1 MNRVNLNPAGRIAE
15 IFVDSK
21 LTPLFILACAI
32 LGVVAVTQT
41 PREENP
47 QILVPGA
54 EIMVALPG
62 ASAHE
67 VEQLVVN
74 PLEAL
79 VRQISGVNHTFAVAM
94 NSMALI
100 QVQFEVGEDKER
112 SLVKLHDR
120 IQGHCR
126 ELPADASRPIVR
138 SIDVDDVPIVTV
150 TLASEK
156 YNDYALK
163 RLADRMIE
171 RLRSMDEVSVAY
183 VKGGRDRELR
193 IELDPERLQ
202 AYGISG
208 DVTRTLIQTANVAI
222 PAGSLLHQG
231 QNSSLFVDGYLQT
244 PQDVRRLVVGIH
256 QGRPVFLEDVAEVI
270 DGPPVERQRLSRFS
284 FGPADKN
291 FTVTQ
296 TPEIPAVTLAI
307 AKKPGTNAVFVAGD
321 ILERIK
327 RMQANF
333 VPQDVHVIVTRNDG
347 KRADDSVNLLIE
359 HLGIAL
365 ISVFVIAILFL
376 GIKEAL
382 IVGLCVPLILALTL
396 GADFFFGVTI
406 NRITL
411 FALILALGLLVDAAI
426 VVIENIHRHYQQMQ
440 RGGDTRLAAVLA
452 TNEIGNPTNLATF
465 AIMLVFISMIIL
477 TGMPSAYFFPITFNV
492 PVTMLA
498 SLVVAYIVTP
508 WAADRWMKGNNKHVS
523 EENAPKE
530 RLHHL
535 YYASITPILDRPGLR
550 NMVFLVTGLLIMVAV
565 MQVAWQFVRPQGV
578 SGPLTP
584 GCVAMGMLP
593 KDDKNT
599 FNITID
605 MPEYTPVEST
615 DQVAREVG
623 ELLRKNAYVSNYQTW
638 IGEAGIIDFNG
649 LLRGSGN
656 KQGAHVAEIRVN
668 LMDKKD
674 RGISSITLVQE
685 LRPEIEKIQTRYPKS
700 VIQLVEDSPGPPV
713 QATVLAEIY
722 GPDPKVL
729 RKLAGRVNEAF
740 QETYD
745 MVDVHDTE
753 VEDVRKFNV
762 IVDKEKAAMSGISIA
777 QIAQV
782 LRTLVHGAEL
792 GRLHIKGE
800 KNPVPIRV
808 HVPRRFQI
816 NPENLSR
823 IFVSNPQGEKI
834 PVSEMVRLIPA
845 WRDRPI
851 LHKDYERVAFVGGEL
866 ASTSQVYA
874 VLDLNRRL
882 QNLPMEQGEVM
893 RTGNLTIKDQMPD
906 TIDGYQLFWGGEMRM
921 TLDIYRD
928 LGGAL
933 LLALT
938 FTYLLLVAYY
948 RSFSIPVVAMSAI
961 PLGMIGVFFG
971 HWLMGQMFSG
981 PSVIGIIALSGTVVR
996 NSLLIID
1003 FVLDYMKEGMP
1014 LYEAIKEAGAV
1025 RLRPILLTALAVV
1038 TGTAIILSDP
1048 VFGGLAVSLIFGTI
1062 SATILTMIVVPTLL
1076 YLLLRNKTIPGSNS
1090 ASGEIS

>member
-1 MNRVNLNPAGRIAE
+1 MNRVKLNPAGRIAE
-15 IFVDSK
+15 IFVISK
-21 LTPLFILACAI
+21 LTPLFILACAL
-32 LGVVAVTQT
+32 LGVIAVTQT

-54 EIMVALPG
+54 EIMVTLPG
-62 ASAHE
+62 ASAQE

-79 VRQISGVNHTFAVAM
+79 VRQISGVDHTFAVAM

-112 SLVKLHDR
+112 SLVKIHDR
-120 IQGHCR
+120 IQGHCWK
-126 ELPADASRPIVR
+126 LPADAGRPIVR
-138 SIDVDDVPIVTV
+138 SVDVDDVPIVTV

-171 RLRSMDEVSVAY
+171 RLRSMEEVSVAY

-208 DVTRTLIQTANVAI
+208 DITKALIQTANVAI
-222 PAGSLLHQG
+222 SAGSFLHQG

-244 PQDVRRLVVGIH
+244 AKDVRKLVVGSH

-291 FTVTQ
+291 FAVTK

-307 AKKPGTNAVFVAGD
+307 AKKPGTNAVFVADD
-321 ILERIK
+321 ILKRIE
-327 RMQANF
+327 RMQASF
-333 VPQDVHVIVTRNDG
+333 VPQDVHVITTRNDG

-365 ISVFVIAILFL
+365 ISVFVVAILFL

-396 GADFFFGVTI
+396 GGDFFFGVTI

-411 FALILALGLLVDAAI
+411 FALILSLGLLVDAAI
-426 VVIENIHRHYQQMQ
+426 VVIENIHRHYKQMQ
-440 RGGDTRLAAVLA
+440 CGGDTRLAAVLA

-465 AIMLVFISMIIL
+465 AVMLVFSSMIIL

-492 PVTMLA
+492 PVAMLA

-508 WAADRWMKGNNKHVS
+508 WAANRWMKGNSEHVS
-523 EENAPKE
+523 KESAPKD

-535 YYASITPILDRPGLR
+535 YHALITPILDRPGLR
-550 NMVFLVTGLLIMVAV
+550 TMVFLVTGLLIMVAV
-565 MQVAWQFVRPQGV
+565 TQVSWQFVRPQGV

-605 MPEYTPVEST
+605 MPEYTPVETT

-623 ELLRKNAYVSNYQTW
+623 MLLRKNAYVSNYQTW

-674 RGISSITLVQE
+674 RSISSITLVQE
-685 LRPEIEKIQTRYPKS
+685 LRPEVEKIQARYPKS
-700 VIQLVEDSPGPPV
+700 LIQLVEDPPGPPV

-729 RKLAGRVNEAF
+729 RKLAGQVSESF

-745 MVDVHDTE
+745 MVEVHDTE

-762 IVDKEKAAMSGISIA
+762 IVDKEKAALSGVSTA

-782 LRTLVHGAEL
+782 LRTLVYGAEL
-792 GRLHIKGE
+792 GRLHITGE
-800 KNPVPIRV
+800 KTPVPIRV

-823 IFVSNPQGEKI
+823 IFVSNPQGKKI
-834 PVSEMVRLIPA
+834 PVSEMVRLVPA
-845 WRDRPI
+845 WQDRPI

-866 ASTSQVYA
+866 ANTSQVYA
-874 VLDLNRRL
+874 VLDLNSRL
-882 QNLPMEQGEVM
+882 QDLPMENGKVM
-893 RTGNLTIKDQMPD
+893 RTGNLTFKAQVPD

-928 LGGAL
+928 LVGAL

-938 FTYLLLVAYY
+938 FIYLLLVAYY
-948 RSFSIPVVAMSAI
+948 RSFSIPMVAMSAI
-961 PLGMIGVFFG
+961 PLGVIGVFWG
-971 HWLMGQMFSG
+971 HLLMGQMFSG

-1014 LYEAIKEAGAV
+1014 LYEAIREAGAI
-1025 RLRPILLTALAVV
+1025 RLRPILLTALAII
-1038 TGTAIILSDP
+1038 TGTAIMLSDP

-1076 YLLLRNKTIPGSNS
+1076 YLLLRNKSIPGLNS
-1090 ASGEIS
+1090 PSGEIS

>member
-1 MNRVNLNPAGRIAE
+1 MNRVKLNPAGRIAE
-15 IFVDSK
+15 IFVSSK

-54 EIMVALPG
+54 EIMVTLPG
-62 ASAHE
+62 SSAHE

-79 VRQISGVNHTFAVAM
+79 VRQISGVDHTFAVAM
-94 NSMALI
+94 NSMAII

-112 SLVKLHDR
+112 SLVNLHDR
-120 IQGHCR
+120 IQGHWQ
-126 ELPADASRPIVR
+126 ELPADASRPIIR
-138 SIDVDDVPIVTV
+138 SVDVDDVPIVTV

-171 RLRSMDEVSVAY
+171 RLRSMEEVSVTY

-208 DVTRTLIQTANVAI
+208 DITKTLIQSANVATS
-222 PAGSLLHQG
+222 AGSLLQQG
-231 QNSSLFVDGYLQT
+231 QNSSLFVDGHLHSA
-244 PQDVRRLVVGIH
+244 QDVRRLVVGSH

-296 TPEIPAVTLAI
+296 ASELPAVTLAI
-307 AKKPGTNAVFVAGD
+307 AKKPGSNAVFVAND
-321 ILERIK
+321 ILKRIE
-327 RMQANF
+327 RMQASF

-347 KRADDSVNLLIE
+347 KRADDSVNQLISN
-359 HLGIAL
+359 LGIAL
-365 ISVFVIAILFL
+365 ISVFVVAILFL
-376 GIKEAL
+376 RFKEAV
-382 IVGLCVPLILALTL
+382 IIGICVPLVLSLTL
-396 GADFFFGVTI
+396 GADYFFGVTI

-411 FALILALGLLVDAAI
+411 FALILSMGLLVDAAI
-426 VVIENIHRHYQQMQ
+426 VVVENIHRHFSKMKN
-440 RGGDTRLAAVLA
+440 GDKRLTAILA
-452 TNEIGNPTNLATF
+452 TNEIGNPTNLATL
-465 AIMLVFISMIIL
+465 AIMLVFLSMLIL

-492 PVTMLA
+492 PITMLA
-498 SLVVAYIVTP
+498 SLLVAYIVTP
-508 WAADRWMKGNNKHVS
+508 WAANLWMTGNNTHDS
-523 EENAPKE
+523 EENVPKE
-530 RLHHL
+530 KLHRL
-535 YYASITPILDRPGLR
+535 YYALITPILDRPRVR
-550 NMVFLVTGLLIMVAV
+550 NMVFLVTGLLIMAAV
-565 MQVAWQFVRPQGV
+565 MQVGWQFVRPQGV

-584 GCVAMGMLP
+584 GCVAVGMLP

-605 MPEYTPVEST
+605 MPEYTPVETT
-615 DQVAREVG
+615 DQIARELGV
-623 ELLRKNAYVSNYQTW
+623 LLRKNAYVRNYQTW

-668 LMDKKD
+668 LMDKKN
-674 RGISSITLVQE
+674 RSISSITLAQE
-685 LRPEIEKIQTRYPKS
+685 LRPEIGKIQERYPKS
-700 VIQLVEDSPGPPV
+700 VIQLVEDPPGPPV

-722 GPDPKVL
+722 GSDPKIL
-729 RKLAGRVNEAF
+729 RKLAGQVNNAF

-753 VEDVRKFNV
+753 SEDVQKINV
-762 IVDKEKAAMSGISIA
+762 IVDKEKAALSGVSTA
-777 QIAQV
+777 QIAQA
-782 LRTLVHGAEL
+782 LRTLVHGVEL
-792 GRLHIKGE
+792 GRLHIEGE
-800 KNPVPIRV
+800 KTPIPIRV
-808 HVPRRFQI
+808 HVPRRSQI

-823 IFVSNPQGEKI
+823 IFVTNSQAKKI
-834 PVSEMVRLIPA
+834 PVSEMVRLVPS
-845 WRDRPI
+845 WQDRPI
-851 LHKDYERVAFVGGEL
+851 LHKDYERVTFVGGEL

-874 VLDLNRRL
+874 VLDLNHRL
-882 QNLPMEQGEVM
+882 QNLPIEDGKVM
-893 RTGNLTIKDQMPD
+893 RTGNLTIKDQVPD

-928 LGGAL
+928 LAGAL
-933 LLALT
+933 LVALS
-938 FTYLLLVAYY
+938 FIYLLLVAYY
-948 RSFSIPVVAMSAI
+948 RSFRIPVVAMSAI
-961 PLGMIGVFFG
+961 PLGLIGVFGG

-981 PSVIGIIALSGTVVR
+981 PSIIGIIALSGIVVR

-1014 LYEAIKEAGAV
+1014 LYDAIKEAGAV
-1025 RLRPILLTALAVV
+1025 RLRPILLTALTTVM
-1038 TGTAIILSDP
+1038 GTTVMLTDP
-1048 VFGGLAVSLIFGTI
+1048 VFGGLAISLIFGTI
-1062 SATILTMIVVPTLL
+1062 SATILTMIVVPTVL
-1076 YLLLRNKTIPGSNS
+1076 YLVLRNKTNPELNS
-1090 ASGEIS
+1090 VSGEFS

>member
-1 MNRVNLNPAGRIAE
+1 MNRLKLNPAGRIAE
-15 IFVDSK
+15 IFVISK
-21 LTPLFILACAI
+21 LTPLFILACTI
-32 LGVVAVTQT
+32 LGLVAVTQT

-54 EIMVALPG
+54 EIMVTLPG
-62 ASAHE
+62 ASAQE

-74 PLEAL
+74 PLEGL
-79 VRQISGVNHTFAVAM
+79 VRQISGVDHTFAIAM

-126 ELPADASRPIVR
+126 QLPPDAGRPIVR
-138 SIDVDDVPIVTV
+138 SVDVDDVPIVTV

-171 RLRSMDEVSVAY
+171 RLRSMEEVSVAY

-208 DVTRTLIQTANVAI
+208 DITRSLIQTANVAI

-244 PQDVRRLVVGIH
+244 AEDVRRLVVGIY
-256 QGRPVFLEDVAEVI
+256 QSRPVFLEDVAEVI
-270 DGPPVERQRLSRFS
+270 DGPPVERHRLSRFS

-291 FTVTQ
+291 FNLSQ
-296 TPEIPAVTLAI
+296 TSEIPAVTLAV
-307 AKKPGTNAVFVAGD
+307 AKKPGTNAVFVADD
-321 ILERIK
+321 ILERIE
-327 RMQANF
+327 RMQASF
-333 VPQDVHVIVTRNDG
+333 VPQDVHVVVTRNDG

-359 HLGIAL
+359 HLGIAV
-365 ISVFVIAILFL
+365 ISVFVVTILFL

-382 IVGLCVPLILALTL
+382 IVGLCVPLILSLTL
-396 GADFFFGVTI
+396 GADFFFGLTI

-411 FALILALGLLVDAAI
+411 FAMILSLGLLVDAAI
-426 VVIENIHRHYQQMQ
+426 VVIENIHRHYKQMQ
-440 RGGDTRLAAVLA
+440 PDGDTRLAAVLA

-465 AIMLVFISMIIL
+465 AIMLVFLSMIIL
-477 TGMPSAYFFPITFNV
+477 TGMPGAYFYPITFNV

-498 SLVVAYIVTP
+498 SLVVAYVVTP
-508 WAADRWMKGNNKHVS
+508 WAANRWMRAKVIHDS
-523 EENAPKE
+523 EEEAPKE
-530 RLHHL
+530 RLHHF
-535 YYASITPILDRPGLR
+535 YQISITPILDRPRLR
-550 NMVFLVTGLLIMVAV
+550 NMIFLITGLLIMAAM
-565 MQVAWQFVRPQGV
+565 MQVAWQFIRPQGI

-584 GCVAMGMLP
+584 GCVSMGMLP

-599 FNITID
+599 FNISID
-605 MPEYTPVEST
+605 MPEYTPVEIT
-615 DQVAREVG
+615 DQAAREIG

-638 IGEAGIIDFNG
+638 LGEAGVIDFNG

-668 LMDKKD
+668 LMDKD
-674 RGISSITLVQE
+674 RSISSITLVQE
-685 LRPEIEKIQTRYPKS
+685 LRPEIKKIQARYPES
-700 VIQLVEDSPGPPV
+700 VIQLVEDPPGPPV

-722 GPDPKVL
+722 GSDPKVL
-729 RKLAGRVNEAF
+729 RTLAGQVNEAF

-762 IVDKEKAAMSGISIA
+762 VVDKEKAALSGISTI

-782 LRTLVHGAEL
+782 LRTLVHGADL
-792 GRLHIKGE
+792 GRLHIEGE

-808 HVPRRFQI
+808 HVPRRSQI

-823 IFVSNPQGEKI
+823 IFVTNPQGKKI
-834 PVSEMVRLIPA
+834 PVSEMVELIPA
-845 WRDRPI
+845 WQDRPI
-851 LHKDYERVAFVGGEL
+851 LHKDYERVTFVGGEL
-866 ASTSQVYA
+866 ATTSQVYA

-882 QNLPMEQGEVM
+882 QDLPMENGQVM
-893 RTGNLTIKDQMPD
+893 RTGNLTIKAQVPD
-906 TIDGYQLFWGGEMRM
+906 TIDSYQLFWGGEMRM

-928 LGGAL
+928 LSSAL
-933 LLALT
+933 LMAMT
-938 FTYLLLVAYY
+938 FIYLLLVAYY

-961 PLGMIGVFFG
+961 PLGLIGVFGG
-971 HWLMGQMFSG
+971 HLLMGQMFSG
-981 PSVIGIIALSGTVVR
+981 PSIIGIIALSGTVVR

-1003 FVLDYMKEGMP
+1003 FVLDYTKEGMP
-1014 LYEAIKEAGAV
+1014 LYDAIKEAGAV
-1025 RLRPILLTALAVV
+1025 RLRPILLTALAIV
-1038 TGTAIILSDP
+1038 TGTAIMLSDP
-1048 VFGGLAVSLIFGTI
+1048 VFGGLAVSLVFGTI

-1076 YLLLRNKTIPGSNS
+1076 YLLLRNKTIPGSKS

>member
-1 MNRVNLNPAGRIAE
+1 MNKPKLNSAGRIAAF
-15 IFVDSK
+15 FVDSK
-21 LTPLFILACAI
+21 LTPLFILACVI
-32 LGVVAVTQT
+32 LGLVAISQT

-54 EIMVALPG
+54 EIMVTLPG
-62 ASAHE
+62 ASAQE

-74 PLEAL
+74 PLEGL
-79 VRQISGVNHTFAVAM
+79 VRQISGVDHTFAIAM

-126 ELPADASRPIVR
+126 KLPADAGRPIIR
-138 SIDVDDVPIVTV
+138 SVDVDDVPIVTV

-171 RLRSMDEVSVAY
+171 RLRSMEEVSVAY
-183 VKGGRDRELR
+183 VQGGRDRELR

-208 DVTRTLIQTANVAI
+208 DITTALIQTANVAM

-244 PQDVRRLVVGIH
+244 AQDVRKLVVGTH
-256 QGRPVFLEDVAEVI
+256 QGRPVFLEDIAEVI
-270 DGPPVERQRLSRFS
+270 DGPPMERQRLSRFS
-284 FGPADKN
+284 FGPADAN
-291 FTVTQ
+291 FRVTQ
-296 TPEIPAVTLAI
+296 DPEIPAVTLAI
-307 AKKPGTNAVFVAGD
+307 AKKPGTNAVFVAND
-321 ILERIK
+321 ILKRIK
-327 RMQANF
+327 RMQASF
-333 VPQDVHVIVTRNDG
+333 VPQDVHLITTRNDG
-347 KRADDSVNLLIE
+347 KRADDSVNLLMSN
-359 HLGIAL
+359 LGIAL
-365 ISVFVIAILFL
+365 ISVFIVALFFL
-376 GIKEAL
+376 SFKEAA
-382 IVGLCVPLILALTL
+382 IIGMCVPLVLSLTL
-396 GADFFFGVTI
+396 GADYFFGVTI

-411 FALILALGLLVDAAI
+411 FALILSMGLLVDAAI
-426 VVIENIHRHYQQMQ
+426 VVVENIHRRYKYIQNKDKQL
-440 RGGDTRLAAVLA
+440 TAILA
-452 TNEIGNPTNLATF
+452 TNEIGNPTNLATLS
-465 AIMLVFISMIIL
+465 IMLVFLSMIIL
-477 TGMPSAYFFPITFNV
+477 TGMPGAYFFPITFNV
-492 PVTMLA
+492 PVTMFA
-498 SLVVAYIVTP
+498 SLVVAYVVTP
-508 WAADRWMKGNNKHVS
+508 WAANRWMSAKGLHDS
-523 EENAPKE
+523 EEEFPKE
-530 RLHHL
+530 RLHHF
-535 YYASITPILDRPGLR
+535 YHASITPILDRPVLR
-550 NMVFLVTGLLIMVAV
+550 NLVFLVIGLLIMASM
-565 MQVAWQFVRPQGV
+565 MQISWQFVRPQGM
-578 SGPLTP
+578 SGPLSP
-584 GCVAMGMLP
+584 GCVSMGMLP

-605 MPEYTPVEST
+605 MPEYTPVETT

-623 ELLRKNAYVSNYQTW
+623 ELLRKNGYVSNYQTW

-674 RGISSITLVQE
+674 RSVSSITLVQE
-685 LRPEIEKIQTRYPKS
+685 LRPEINRIQARYPKS
-700 VIQLVEDSPGPPV
+700 LIQLVEDPPGPPV

-722 GPDPKVL
+722 GSDPKVL
-729 RKLAGRVNEAF
+729 RKLAGQVSKAF
-740 QETYD
+740 KETYD
-745 MVDVHDTE
+745 MVDIHDTE
-753 VEDVRKFNV
+753 VEDVQKFNV
-762 IVDKEKAAMSGISIA
+762 VVDKQKAALSGVSTI

-792 GRLHIKGE
+792 GRLHVKGE

-808 HVPRRFQI
+808 HVPNRFQV

-823 IFVSNPQGEKI
+823 IFVTNPQGKKI
-834 PVSEMVRLIPA
+834 PVSELIHLIPA
-845 WRDRPI
+845 WQDRPI
-851 LHKDYERVAFVGGEL
+851 LHKDYERVTFVGGEL
-866 ASTSQVYA
+866 ATTSQVYA
-874 VLDLNRRL
+874 VLDLNSRL
-882 QNLPMEQGEVM
+882 QNLPMENGKVL
-893 RTGNLTIKDQMPD
+893 RTGNLTFQAQLPD

-928 LGGAL
+928 LASAL
-933 LLALT
+933 LVALS
-938 FTYLLLVAYY
+938 FIYLLLIAYY
-948 RSFSIPVVAMSAI
+948 HSFRIPLVAMAAI
-961 PLGMIGVFFG
+961 PLGLIGVFGG

-981 PSVIGIIALSGTVVR
+981 PSVIGIIALSGIVVR

-1025 RLRPILLTALAVV
+1025 RLRPILLTALTTAM
-1038 TGTAIILSDP
+1038 GTAIMLSDP

-1062 SATILTMIVVPTLL
+1062 SASILTMIVVPTLL
-1076 YLLLRNKTIPGSNS
+1076 YLLLRNKPIPGSNS

>member
-1 MNRVNLNPAGRIAE
+1 MNRSKLNPAGRIAE
-15 IFVDSK
+15 IFIDSK
-21 LTPLFILACAI
+21 LTPLFILACVI

-54 EIMVALPG
+54 EIMVTLPG

-79 VRQISGVNHTFAVAM
+79 VRQISGVDHTFAVAM

-126 ELPADASRPIVR
+126 QLPADAGRPIIR
-138 SIDVDDVPIVTV
+138 SVDVDDVPIVTV

-171 RLRSMDEVSVAY
+171 RLRSMKDVSVAY

-208 DVTRTLIQTANVAI
+208 DITKELIQTANVAI
-222 PAGSLLHQG
+222 PVGSLLHQG

-244 PQDVRRLVVGIH
+244 AQNVRRLVVGSH
-256 QGRPVFLEDVAEVI
+256 QGKPVFLEDVAAVI
-270 DGPPVERQRLSRFS
+270 DGPPLERQRLSRFS

-296 TPEIPAVTLAI
+296 ASEIPAVTLAI
-307 AKKPGTNAVFVAGD
+307 AKKPGTNAVFVADD
-321 ILERIK
+321 ILKRIE
-327 RMQANF
+327 RMQASF
-333 VPQDVHVIVTRNDG
+333 VPQDVHVITTRNDG
-347 KRADDSVNLLIE
+347 KRANDSVNLLINN
-359 HLGIAL
+359 LGVAL
-365 ISVFVIAILFL
+365 ISVFVVAILFL
-376 GIKEAL
+376 RFKEAV
-382 IVGLCVPLILALTL
+382 IIGICVPLVLSLTL
-396 GADFFFGVTI
+396 GADYFFGVTI

-411 FALILALGLLVDAAI
+411 FALILSMGLLVDAAI
-426 VVIENIHRHYQQMQ
+426 VVVENIHRHYRYMKNV
-440 RGGDTRLAAVLA
+440 DKRLATILA

-465 AIMLVFISMIIL
+465 AIMLVFLSMIIL

-498 SLVVAYIVTP
+498 SLLVAYIVTP
-508 WAADRWMKGNNKHVS
+508 WAANRWMAGNNTHVS
-523 EENAPKE
+523 EENVPKE
-530 RLHHL
+530 RLHHIYHAL
-535 YYASITPILDRPGLR
+535 ITPILDRPGLR
-550 NMVFLVTGLLIMVAV
+550 SLVFLVIGLFIMVAV

-605 MPEYTPVEST
+605 MPEYTPVETT

-623 ELLRKNAYVSNYQTW
+623 ELLRQNAYVRNYQTW

-668 LMDKKD
+668 LMDKKN
-674 RGISSITLVQE
+674 RSTTSIILAQE
-685 LRPEIEKIQTRYPKS
+685 LRPEIGKIQARYPKS
-700 VIQLVEDSPGPPV
+700 VIQLVEDPPGPPV

-722 GPDPKVL
+722 GSDPKVL
-729 RKLAGRVNEAF
+729 RKLTGQVSKAF

-762 IVDKEKAAMSGISIA
+762 VVDKEKAALSGVSTA

-782 LRTLVHGAEL
+782 LYTLVHGAEL
-792 GRLHIKGE
+792 GRIHINGE

-816 NPENLSR
+816 NPENLSG
-823 IFVSNPQGEKI
+823 IFVSNSQGEKI
-834 PVSEMVRLIPA
+834 PVSEMVRIVPS
-845 WRDRPI
+845 WQDRPI

-874 VLDLNRRL
+874 VLDLNSRL
-882 QNLPMEQGEVM
+882 QDLPMENGKVM
-893 RTGNLTIKDQMPD
+893 RTGNLTIKAQVPD

-928 LGGAL
+928 LAGAL
-933 LLALT
+933 LVALSVI
-938 FTYLLLVAYY
+938 YLLLVAYY
-948 RSFSIPVVAMSAI
+948 HSFRIPVVAMSAI
-961 PLGMIGVFFG
+961 PLGLIGVFGG

-981 PSVIGIIALSGTVVR
+981 PSVIGIIALSGIVVR

-1025 RLRPILLTALAVV
+1025 RLRPILLTALTTA
-1038 TGTAIILSDP
+1038 TGTAIMLSDP

-1062 SATILTMIVVPTLL
+1062 SASILTMIVVPTLL
-1076 YLLLRNKTIPGSNS
+1076 YLLLRNKNIPGSKS

>member
-1 MNRVNLNPAGRIAE
+1 MNKIKLNPAGRIAE
-15 IFVDSK
+15 IFVFSK
-21 LTPLFILACAI
+21 LTPLFILACAL
-32 LGVVAVTQT
+32 LGVIAVTQT

-54 EIMVALPG
+54 EIMVTLPG
-62 ASAHE
+62 ASAQE

-79 VRQISGVNHTFAVAM
+79 VRQISGVDHTFAVAM

-112 SLVKLHDR
+112 SLVKIHDR

-138 SIDVDDVPIVTV
+138 SVDVDDVPIVTV

-171 RLRSMDEVSVAY
+171 RLRSMEEISVTY

-208 DVTRTLIQTANVAI
+208 DITEALIQAANMAMS
-222 PAGSLLHQG
+222 AGSFLHQG

-244 PQDVRRLVVGIH
+244 AKDVRKLVVGSH

-291 FTVTQ
+291 FNVAQ
-296 TPEIPAVTLAI
+296 VPEIPAVTLAI
-307 AKKPGTNAVFVAGD
+307 AKKPGTNAVFVAND
-321 ILERIK
+321 ILERVE
-327 RMQANF
+327 RMQASF
-333 VPQDVHVIVTRNDG
+333 IPQDVHVIVTRNDG
-347 KRADDSVNLLIE
+347 KRANDSVNLLIE

-365 ISVFVIAILFL
+365 ISVFVVAILFL

-382 IVGLCVPLILALTL
+382 IVGLCVPIILSLTL

-406 NRITL
+406 NRVTL
-411 FALILALGLLVDAAI
+411 FALILSLGLLVDAAI
-426 VVIENIHRHYQQMQ
+426 VVIENIHRHYKQIE
-440 RGGDTRLAAVLA
+440 RDGDTRLAAVLA

-465 AIMLVFISMIIL
+465 AIMLVFFSMIIL
-477 TGMPSAYFFPITFNV
+477 TGMPSAYFYPITFNV
-492 PVTMLA
+492 PVAMLA

-508 WAADRWMKGNNKHVS
+508 WAANRWMRGHNKHS
-523 EENAPKE
+523 SKEEAPKE
-530 RLHHL
+530 RLHQL
-535 YYASITPILDRPGLR
+535 YYASITPILNRPILR
-550 NMVFLVTGLLIMVAV
+550 NVIFLVTGLLIMAAV
-565 MQVAWQFVRPQGV
+565 MQGAWQFVRPQGV

-605 MPEYTPVEST
+605 MPEYTPVETT

-623 ELLRKNAYVSNYQTW
+623 VLLRNNAYVSNYQTW

-668 LMDKKD
+668 LMDKGD
-674 RGISSITLVQE
+674 RSISSIILVQE
-685 LRPEIEKIQTRYPKS
+685 LRPEIEKIQMRYPKS
-700 VIQLVEDSPGPPV
+700 VIQLVEDPPGPPV

-722 GPDPKVL
+722 GSDPKIL
-729 RKLAGRVNEAF
+729 RKLAGQVNKAF

-745 MVDVHDTE
+745 MVEVHDSE

-762 IVDKEKAAMSGISIA
+762 IVDKEKASLSGISTA

-782 LRTLVHGAEL
+782 LRTLIHGAEL
-792 GRLHIKGE
+792 GRLHIEGE

-808 HVPRRFQI
+808 QVPRHAQI

-823 IFVSNPQGEKI
+823 IFVTNPQGKKI
-834 PVSEMVRLIPA
+834 PVSEMVRLVPA
-845 WRDRPI
+845 WQDRPI

-866 ASTSQVYA
+866 ATTSQVYA
-874 VLDLNRRL
+874 VLDLNSRL
-882 QNLPMEQGEVM
+882 QDLPMENGNVL
-893 RTGNLTIKDQMPD
+893 RTGNLTINPQVPD

-928 LGGAL
+928 LAGAL

-938 FTYLLLVAYY
+938 FIYLLLVAYY
-948 RSFSIPVVAMSAI
+948 RSFSIPLVAMSAI
-961 PLGMIGVFFG
+961 PLGVIGVFAG
-971 HWLMGQMFSG
+971 HLLMGQMFSG

-1003 FVLDYMKEGMP
+1003 FVFDYMKEGMP
-1014 LYEAIKEAGAV
+1014 LYEAIREAGAI
-1025 RLRPILLTALAVV
+1025 RLRPILLTALAII
-1038 TGTAIILSDP
+1038 TGTAVMLSDP

-1076 YLLLRNKTIPGSNS
+1076 YLLLRNKSIPGLNS

>member
-1 MNRVNLNPAGRIAE
+1 MIRAKLNPAGRIAE
-15 IFVDSK
+15 IFIISK
-21 LTPLFILACAI
+21 LTPLFIIACAI
-32 LGVVAVTQT
+32 IGVIAITQT

-79 VRQISGVNHTFAVAM
+79 VRQIDGVNHTFAVAM

-100 QVQFEVGEDKER
+100 QVQFKVGEDKER

-126 ELPADASRPIVR
+126 QLPADAGRPIVR
-138 SIDVDDVPIVTV
+138 SVDVDDVPIVTV

-171 RLRSMDEVSVAY
+171 RLRSMKEVSVTY

-202 AYGISG
+202 AYGIPG
-208 DVTRTLIQTANVAI
+208 DITKALIQTANVTI
-222 PAGSLLHQG
+222 PAGSFLHQG
-231 QNSSLFVDGYLQT
+231 QNSSLSVDGYLQT
-244 PQDVRRLVVGIH
+244 AQDIRRLVIGSF
-256 QGRPVFLEDVAEVI
+256 QGKPVFLETVAKVI
-270 DGPPVERQRLSRFS
+270 DGPPIERQYLSRFA
-284 FGPADKN
+284 FGPANKN
-291 FTVTQ
+291 FTSMQ

-307 AKKPGTNAVFVAGD
+307 GKKPGTNAVFVAND
-321 ILERIK
+321 ILERIE
-327 RMQANF
+327 RMQKNF

-347 KRADDSVNLLIE
+347 KRADDSVNVLVE

-365 ISVFVIAILFL
+365 ISVFIIAILFL

-382 IVGLCVPLILALTL
+382 IVGLCVPLIMAVTL
-396 GADFFFGVTI
+396 GANFFFGYTI

-411 FALILALGLLVDAAI
+411 FAFILSLGLLVDAAI
-426 VVIENIHRHYQQMQ
+426 VVIENIDRHYQQIHSD
-440 RGGDTRLAAVLA
+440 GDTRLAAVLA

-465 AIMLVFISMIIL
+465 AIMLVFLSMIIL
-477 TGMPSAYFFPITFNV
+477 TGMPGAYFFPITFNV
-492 PVTMLA
+492 PIAMLA
-498 SLVVAYIVTP
+498 SLAVAYIVTP
-508 WAADRWMKGNNKHVS
+508 WAANRWLKGNGTHDSK
-523 EENAPKE
+523 EKAPKS
-530 RLHHL
+530 RLHQL
-535 YYASITPILDRPGLR
+535 YYASITPILNRSGLR
-550 NMVFLVTGLLIMVAV
+550 NIVFLVIGLLIMAAV
-565 MQVAWQFVRPQGV
+565 MQITWQFIRPQGI
-578 SGPLTP
+578 SGPLSP
-584 GCVAMGMLP
+584 GCIAMGMLP

-599 FNITID
+599 FNISID
-605 MPEYTPVEST
+605 MPEYTPVETT

-623 ELLRKNAYVSNYQTW
+623 ELLRKNAYVNNYQTW
-638 IGEAGIIDFNG
+638 IGEAGVIDFNG

-668 LMDKKD
+668 LMDKEN
-674 RGISSITLVQE
+674 RSITSIALVQK
-685 LRPEIEKIQTRYPKS
+685 LRPEIKKIQARYKKS
-700 VIQLVEDSPGPPV
+700 VIQLVEDPPGPPV

-722 GPDPKVL
+722 GSDPKIL
-729 RKLAGRVNEAF
+729 RKLAGRVNKAF
-740 QETYD
+740 QETHD

-753 VEDVRKFNV
+753 VEDVRKFNA
-762 IVDKEKAAMSGISIA
+762 IVDKEKAALSGISTAHIA
-777 QIAQV
+777 QI

-792 GRLHIKGE
+792 GRLHIEGE
-800 KNPVPIRV
+800 KHPVPIRV
-808 HVPRRFQI
+808 HVPRRSMI

-823 IFVSNPQGEKI
+823 VFVTNPQGKKI
-834 PVSEMVRLIPA
+834 PVSEMVRLVPA
-845 WRDRPI
+845 WQDRPI
-851 LHKDYERVAFVGGEL
+851 MHKDYERVTFVGGEL
-866 ASTSQVYA
+866 GSTSQIYA
-874 VLDLNRRL
+874 VLDLNQRL
-882 QNLPMEQGEVM
+882 QNLPMENGKIM
-893 RTGNLTIKDQMPD
+893 RTGNLTMKDQVPD

-928 LGGAL
+928 LVGAL
-933 LLALT
+933 LVALILI
-938 FTYLLLVAYY
+938 YLLLVAYY

-961 PLGMIGVFFG
+961 PLGLIGVFSG
-971 HWLMGQMFSG
+971 HLLMGQMFSG

-1003 FVLDYMKEGMP
+1003 FVLDYIKEGVP
-1014 LYEAIKEAGAV
+1014 LYEAIREAGAV
-1025 RLRPILLTALAVV
+1025 RLRPILLTALAII
-1038 TGTAIILSDP
+1038 TGTAIMLSDP

-1076 YLLLRNKTIPGSNS
+1076 YLLLRYKTNLELKSIT
-1090 ASGEIS
+1090 GEIS

>member
-1 MNRVNLNPAGRIAE
+1 MNRSNLNPAGRIAE
-15 IFVDSK
+15 IFIDSK
-21 LTPLFILACAI
+21 LTPLFILACVI
-32 LGVVAVTQT
+32 LGVVAITQT

-54 EIMVALPG
+54 EIMVTLPG

-79 VRQISGVNHTFAVAM
+79 VRQISGVDHTFAVAM
-94 NSMALI
+94 NSIALI

-126 ELPADASRPIVR
+126 ELPADASRPVVR
-138 SIDVDDVPIVTV
+138 SVDVDDVPIVTV

-171 RLRSMDEVSVAY
+171 RLRSMEEVSVAY

-208 DVTRTLIQTANVAI
+208 DITKELIQTVNVAT
-222 PAGSLLHQG
+222 PVGSLLHQG
-231 QNSSLFVDGYLQT
+231 QNSSLFVDGHLQT
-244 PQDVRRLVVGIH
+244 AQDVRKLVVGSH
-256 QGRPVFLEDVAEVI
+256 QDKPVFLEDIAEVI

-296 TPEIPAVTLAI
+296 DSEIPAVTLAI
-307 AKKPGTNAVFVAGD
+307 AKKPGTNAVFVADD
-321 ILERIK
+321 ILKRIE
-327 RMQANF
+327 RMQASF
-333 VPQDVHVIVTRNDG
+333 VPQGVHVITTRNDG
-347 KRADDSVNLLIE
+347 KRANDSVNLLINN
-359 HLGIAL
+359 LGVAL
-365 ISVFVIAILFL
+365 ISVFVVAILFL
-376 GIKEAL
+376 KFKEA
-382 IVGLCVPLILALTL
+382 IIIGICVPLVLSLTL
-396 GADFFFGVTI
+396 GADYFFGVTI

-411 FALILALGLLVDAAI
+411 FALILSMGLLVDAAI
-426 VVIENIHRHYQQMQ
+426 VVVENIHRHYRHMKN
-440 RGGDTRLAAVLA
+440 GDKRLTAVLA
-452 TNEIGNPTNLATF
+452 TNEIGNPTNLATLS
-465 AIMLVFISMIIL
+465 IMLVFLSMLIL
-477 TGMPSAYFFPITFNV
+477 TGMPGAYFFPITFNV

-498 SLVVAYIVTP
+498 SLLVAYIVAP
-508 WAADRWMKGNNKHVS
+508 WAANRWMTKPNQHVS
-523 EENAPKE
+523 EESAPKE
-530 RLHHL
+530 RLHHVYHVL
-535 YYASITPILDRPGLR
+535 ITPILDRPGLR
-550 NMVFLVTGLLIMVAV
+550 SLIFLVIGLLIMAAV

-605 MPEYTPVEST
+605 MPEYTPVETT

-623 ELLRKNAYVSNYQTW
+623 ELLRKNAYVKNYQTW
-638 IGEAGIIDFNG
+638 IGEAGVIDFNG

-668 LMDKKD
+668 LMDKKN
-674 RGISSITLVQE
+674 RSASSITLARG
-685 LRPEIEKIQTRYPKS
+685 LRPGIEKIQTRYPKS
-700 VIQLVEDSPGPPV
+700 VIQLVEDPPGPPV

-722 GPDPKVL
+722 GSDPKVL
-729 RKLAGRVNEAF
+729 RKLTGQVSKAF

-745 MVDVHDTE
+745 MIDVHDTE

-762 IVDKEKAAMSGISIA
+762 IVDKEKAALSGVSTA

-792 GRLHIKGE
+792 GRLHINGE
-800 KNPVPIRV
+800 KKPVPIRV

-823 IFVSNPQGEKI
+823 IFVSNPHGVKI
-834 PVSEMVRLIPA
+834 PVSEMVRLVPS
-845 WRDRPI
+845 WQDRPI
-851 LHKDYERVAFVGGEL
+851 LHKDYERVVFVGGEL

-874 VLDLNRRL
+874 VLDLNSRL
-882 QNLPMEQGEVM
+882 HDLPMEDGKVM
-893 RTGNLTIKDQMPD
+893 RTGNLTIKAQVPD
-906 TIDGYQLFWGGEMRM
+906 TIDGYQLFWGGEIRM

-928 LGGAL
+928 LVGAL
-933 LLALT
+933 LVALS
-938 FTYLLLVAYY
+938 FIYLLLVAYY
-948 RSFSIPVVAMSAI
+948 RSFRIPVVAMSAI
-961 PLGMIGVFFG
+961 PLGLIGVFGG

-981 PSVIGIIALSGTVVR
+981 PSIIGIIALSGIVVR

-1003 FVLDYMKEGMP
+1003 FVLDYTKEGMP

-1025 RLRPILLTALAVV
+1025 RLRPILLTALTTAM
-1038 TGTAIILSDP
+1038 GTVIMLSDP

-1062 SATILTMIVVPTLL
+1062 SASILTMIVVPTLL
-1076 YLLLRNKTIPGSNS
+1076 YLLLRNKNIPGSKL